1 MKKYKM
7 VINIDMLRLY
17 LPLLGGS
24 VSGSLF
30 GRFLGSEGSAIMIT
44 TCVSFCALVVF
55 IFGLF
60 YFRKKGPLKRILYLF
75 LVGFVLSLIR
85 IKVIHLLGGQALPL
99 LDPILMYAVGAGA
112 LLGPN
117 GAESSAT
124 WEEDSFELDVLGE
137 SFSSSKT
144 DMDSQ
149 VAEAPQTEEG
159 EPSVNQVPQEAGASH
174 RVGPYQDQ
182 GLATDR
188 NGNPIDL
195 NDSLPPSS
203 LLYGEIE
210 SSASVRARDLE
221 LEKDIKRVQRLT
233 RNFDNAEDP
242 ARRLEVAARLD
253 PEVRE
258 LDQKWALFQEKDA
271 LRARQIA
278 EWRETFSEDLAAG
291 REKEARLA
299 LLNSWLKVIIH
310 TRNNQPP
317 QN

>member
-1 MKKYKM
+1 
-7 VINIDMLRLY
+7 
-17 LPLLGGS
+17 
-24 VSGSLF
+24 
-30 GRFLGSEGSAIMIT
+30 
-44 TCVSFCALVVF
+44 
-55 IFGLF
+55 
-60 YFRKKGPLKRILYLF
+60 
-75 LVGFVLSLIR
+75 VGFVLSLIR

>member
-1 MKKYKM
+1 
-7 VINIDMLRLY
+7 
-17 LPLLGGS
+17 
-24 VSGSLF
+24 
-30 GRFLGSEGSAIMIT
+30 MIT

-159 EPSVNQVPQEAGASH
+159 EPSANQVPRKLGHLIEWA
-174 RVGPYQDQ
+174 
-182 GLATDR
+182 
-188 NGNPIDL
+188 PIRT
-195 NDSLPPSS
+195 
-203 LLYGEIE
+203 
-210 SSASVRARDLE
+210 RA
-221 LEKDIKRVQRLT
+221 
-233 RNFDNAEDP
+233 
-242 ARRLEVAARLD
+242 
-253 PEVRE
+253 
-258 LDQKWALFQEKDA
+258 
-271 LRARQIA
+271 
-278 EWRETFSEDLAAG
+278 
-291 REKEARLA
+291 
-299 LLNSWLKVIIH
+299 
-310 TRNNQPP
+310 
-317 QN
+317 

>member
-1 MKKYKM
+1 M
-7 VINIDMLRLY
+7 
-17 LPLLGGS
+17 
-24 VSGSLF
+24 
-30 GRFLGSEGSAIMIT
+30 
-44 TCVSFCALVVF
+44 
-55 IFGLF
+55 
-60 YFRKKGPLKRILYLF
+60 
-75 LVGFVLSLIR
+75 
-85 IKVIHLLGGQALPL
+85 
-99 LDPILMYAVGAGA
+99 
-112 LLGPN
+112 
-117 GAESSAT
+117 
-124 WEEDSFELDVLGE
+124 
-137 SFSSSKT
+137 
-144 DMDSQ
+144 
-149 VAEAPQTEEG
+149 
-159 EPSVNQVPQEAGASH
+159 PQEAGASH